1 MQFMLDRSIKKPMY
15 RQLVE
20 QIENAIVS
28 GDLSQDQPL
37 PSERELA
44 KNLQINRSTVVTA
57 YDELE
62 AVGLIV
68 RKIGSGTYINT
79 DIWGLTHKRVPNWG
93 RYVEDGSF
101 LPNLPLVQKL
111 RNETEQKGMIN
122 LSSGELAAD
131 LLPNVQFARILKEHA
146 FDEHLG
152 YDHPLGDAGLRETI
166 CKHMKTYKS
175 MVVEP
180 DSILI
185 TSGAQQAIHLIVQ
198 CLLKPGDTV
207 AIEDPSYAFSLPIFQ
222 SFGVKTLLLPVDQHG
237 VNPDDIE
244 ALQRKH
250 RIRMLFLNPDYQNP
264 TGTKMSLER
273 RKRILELS
281 SKHGFPII
289 EDDPYNLTSFDGCIG
304 PTLKSMDDNDN
315 VLYISSLSKVVA
327 SGLRIGWIIGPEKV
341 IKRLSDG
348 KQQIDFG
355 HSVFPQWIA
364 NQFLDSPQFDKH
376 VLDLRIQLRERRNA
390 LILALDSLSKDEV
403 TYLVP
408 QGGIH
413 LWCKINHEIDEY
425 KLLEESMKKGVSFV
439 PGRIMGSKNGYVR
452 FTYGKGNEASIK
464 EGISRFVYALRNNGG
479 MFENV

>member
-1 MQFMLDRSIKKPMY
+1 MRFMLDRSIKKPMY
-15 RQLVE
+15 RQLAE
-20 QIENAIVS
+20 QIENGIIS

-44 KNLQINRSTVVTA
+44 KKLQINRSTVVTA

-62 AVGLIV
+62 AIGLIV
-68 RKIGSGTYINT
+68 RKKGSGTYINT

-101 LPNLPLVQKL
+101 HPNLPLVQKL
-111 RNETEQKGMIN
+111 RNETEQAGMIN

-131 LLPNVQFARILKEHA
+131 LLPNAQFARILKDHA

-166 CKHMKTYKS
+166 CKHVKTYKN
-175 MVVEP
+175 MDVEP
-180 DSILI
+180 NSILI

-207 AIEDPSYAFSLPIFQ
+207 AIEDPSYAYSLPIFQ
-222 SFGVKTLLLPVDQHG
+222 SFGIRTLLLPVDQYG
-237 VNPDDIE
+237 VNPDDIV

-264 TGTKMSLER
+264 TGIKMSLER

-281 SKHGFPII
+281 SKYGIPII
-289 EDDPYNLTSFDGCIG
+289 EDDPYNLTSFDGRIG
-304 PTLKSMDDNDN
+304 PTLKSMDGNEN
-315 VLYISSLSKVVA
+315 VVYISSLSKIVA

-341 IKRLSDG
+341 IQRLSDG

-376 VLDLRIQLRERRNA
+376 ISNLRIQLRERRNA
-390 LILALDSLSKDEV
+390 LISALDSLTENEV

-413 LWCKINHEIDEY
+413 LWCKINHEIDGY

-439 PGRIMGSKNGYVR
+439 PGRIMGSTNGYVR
-452 FTYGKGNEASIK
+452 FTYGKGNGASIQ
-464 EGISRFVYALRNNGG
+464 EGVSRFVHALRSYG
-479 MFENV
+479 V

>member
-1 MQFMLDRSIKKPMY
+1 MEFILDRSIKKPMY
-15 RQLVE
+15 RQIAE
-20 QIENAIVS
+20 QIENGIIS
-28 GDLSQDQPL
+28 GELSQDQPL

-44 KNLQINRSTVVTA
+44 KKLQINRSTVVTA

-62 AVGLIV
+62 ANGLIV
-68 RKIGSGTYINT
+68 RKKGSGTYINT

-101 LPNLPLVQKL
+101 IPNLPLVQKL

-122 LSSGELAAD
+122 LSSGELSSD
-131 LLPNVQFARILKEHA
+131 LLPNAQFARILKEHA

-166 CKHMKTYKS
+166 CKHVKTYKN

-180 DSILI
+180 NSILI

-222 SFGVKTLLLPVDQHG
+222 SFGIRTLLLPVDQYG
-237 VNPDDIE
+237 LNPDDIV
-244 ALQRKH
+244 ALHRKH

-281 SKHGFPII
+281 SKYGIPII
-289 EDDPYNLTSFDGCIG
+289 EDDPYNLTSFDGRIG
-304 PTLKSMDDNDN
+304 PTLKSMDDNEN
-315 VLYISSLSKVVA
+315 VVYISSLSKVVA

-364 NQFLDSPQFDKH
+364 KQFLDSPQFDKH
-376 VLDLRIQLRERRNA
+376 VSNLRIQLKERRNA
-390 LILALDSLSKDEV
+390 LILALDSLSENEV

-413 LWCKINHEIDEY
+413 LWCKINREIDEY
-425 KLLEESMKKGVSFV
+425 KLLEESMKNGVSFV
-439 PGRIMGSKNGYVR
+439 PGRIMGSTNGYVR
-452 FTYGKGNEASIK
+452 FTYGRGNGASIQ
-464 EGISRFVYALRNNGG
+464 EGISRFVFALRSYGI
-479 MFENV
+479 

>member
-15 RQLVE
+15 RQLAE
-20 QIENAIVS
+20 QIENGILS

-37 PSERELA
+37 PSERKLA
-44 KNLQINRSTVVTA
+44 KKLGINRSTVVTA

-62 AVGLIV
+62 ASGLIV
-68 RKIGSGTYINT
+68 RIKGSGTYINT

-111 RNETEQKGMIN
+111 RNETEQEGMIN

-131 LLPNVQFARILKEHA
+131 LQPNAQFARILKDYA
-146 FDEHLG
+146 FDGNLG
-152 YDHPLGDAGLRETI
+152 YDHPLGDVELRETI
-166 CKHMKTYKS
+166 CQHVKTYKN
-175 MVVEP
+175 MEVEP
-180 DSILI
+180 NSILI

-222 SFGVKTLLLPVDQHG
+222 SFGIKTLLLPVDQYG
-237 VNPDDIE
+237 LNPDDIV

-273 RKRILELS
+273 RKRIVELS
-281 SKHGFPII
+281 STYGIPII
-289 EDDPYNLTSFDGCIG
+289 EDDPYNLTSFDGDIG
-304 PTLKSMDDNDN
+304 PTLKSMDDNEN

-341 IKRLSDG
+341 ITRLSDG

-376 VLDLRIQLRERRNA
+376 VSNLRIQLKERRDA
-390 LILALDSLSKDEV
+390 LILALDSLTKNEV
-403 TYLVP
+403 TYVVP

-413 LWCKINHEIDEY
+413 LWCKIHHEMDEY
-425 KLLEESMKKGVSFV
+425 KLLEESMKNGVSFV
-439 PGRIMGSKNGYVR
+439 PGRLMGSKNGYVR
-452 FTYGKGNEASIK
+452 FTYGKGNGASIQ
-464 EGISRFVYALRNNGG
+464 EGISRFAYALRSYRG
-479 MFENV
+479 

>member
-15 RQLVE
+15 RQLAE
-20 QIENAIVS
+20 QIEHGILS

-44 KNLQINRSTVVTA
+44 KTLEINRSTVVTA

-62 AVGLIV
+62 ASGLIV
-68 RKIGSGTYINT
+68 RKKGSGTYINT

-111 RNETEQKGMIN
+111 RNETEQEGMIN

-131 LLPNVQFARILKEHA
+131 LQPNGQFARILKEYA
-146 FDEHLG
+146 FDAYLG
-152 YDHPLGDAGLRETI
+152 YDHPLGDVGLRETI
-166 CKHMKTYKS
+166 CQHVKTYKN
-175 MVVEP
+175 MEVEP
-180 DSILI
+180 NSILI

-222 SFGVKTLLLPVDQHG
+222 SFGIKTLLLPVDQYG
-237 VNPDDIE
+237 VNPDDIV

-250 RIRMLFLNPDYQNP
+250 RIRILFLNPDYQNP

-273 RKRILELS
+273 RKRIMELS
-281 SKHGFPII
+281 STYGIPII
-289 EDDPYNLTSFDGCIG
+289 EDDPYNLTSFDGDIG
-304 PTLKSMDDNDN
+304 PTLKSMDDNEN

-341 IKRLSDG
+341 IARLSDG

-376 VLDLRIQLRERRNA
+376 VSNLRIQLRERRDA
-390 LILALDSLSKDEV
+390 LMLALDSLTKNEV
-403 TYLVP
+403 TYVVP

-413 LWCKINHEIDEY
+413 LWCKIHHEIDEY
-425 KLLEESMKKGVSFV
+425 TLLEESMKHGVSFV
-439 PGRIMGSKNGYVR
+439 PGRLMGSKNGYVR
-452 FTYGKGNEASIK
+452 FTYGKGNGASIT
-464 EGISRFVYALRNNGG
+464 EGISRFAYALRSFRG
-479 MFENV
+479 

>member
-1 MQFMLDRSIKKPMY
+1 MEFILDRSIKKPMY
-15 RQLVE
+15 RQIAE
-20 QIENAIVS
+20 QIENGIIS
-28 GDLSQDQPL
+28 GELSQDQPL

-44 KNLQINRSTVVTA
+44 KKLQINRSTVVTA

-62 AVGLIV
+62 ANGLIV
-68 RKIGSGTYINT
+68 RKKGSGTYINT

-101 LPNLPLVQKL
+101 IPNLPLVQKL

-122 LSSGELAAD
+122 LSSGELSSD
-131 LLPNVQFARILKEHA
+131 LLPNAQFARILKEHA

-166 CKHMKTYKS
+166 CKHVKTYKN

-180 DSILI
+180 NSILI

-222 SFGVKTLLLPVDQHG
+222 SFGIRTLLLPVDQYG
-237 VNPDDIE
+237 LNPDDIV
-244 ALQRKH
+244 ALHRKH
-250 RIRMLFLNPDYQNP
+250 RIRMLFINPDYQNP

-281 SKHGFPII
+281 SKYGIPII
-289 EDDPYNLTSFDGCIG
+289 EDDPYNLTSFDGRIG
-304 PTLKSMDDNDN
+304 PTLKSMDDNEN
-315 VLYISSLSKVVA
+315 VVYISSLSKVVA

-364 NQFLDSPQFDKH
+364 KQFLDSPQFDKH
-376 VLDLRIQLRERRNA
+376 VSNLRIQLKERRNA
-390 LILALDSLSKDEV
+390 LILALDSLSKNEV

-413 LWCKINHEIDEY
+413 LWCKINREIDEY
-425 KLLEESMKKGVSFV
+425 KLLEESMKNGVSFV
-439 PGRIMGSKNGYVR
+439 PGRIMGSTNGYVR
-452 FTYGKGNEASIK
+452 FTYGRGNGASIQ
-464 EGISRFVYALRNNGG
+464 EGISRFVFALRSYGI
-479 MFENV
+479 

>member
-15 RQLVE
+15 RQLAE
-20 QIENAIVS
+20 QIENGILS

-44 KNLQINRSTVVTA
+44 KKLGINRSTVVTA

-62 AVGLIV
+62 ASGLID
-68 RKIGSGTYINT
+68 RKKGSGTYINT

-111 RNETEQKGMIN
+111 RNETEQEGMIN

-131 LLPNVQFARILKEHA
+131 LQPNAQFARILKDYA
-146 FDEHLG
+146 FDANLG
-152 YDHPLGDAGLRETI
+152 YDHPLGDVELRETI
-166 CKHMKTYKS
+166 CQHVKTYKN

-180 DSILI
+180 NSILI

-222 SFGVKTLLLPVDQHG
+222 SFGIKTLLLPVDQYG
-237 VNPDDIE
+237 LNPDDIV

-281 SKHGFPII
+281 STYGIPII
-289 EDDPYNLTSFDGCIG
+289 EDDPYNLTSFDGDIG
-304 PTLKSMDDNDN
+304 PTLKSMDDNEN

-341 IKRLSDG
+341 ITRLSDG

-376 VLDLRIQLRERRNA
+376 VSNLRIQLKERRDA
-390 LILALDSLSKDEV
+390 LILALDSLTKNEI
-403 TYLVP
+403 TYVVP

-413 LWCKINHEIDEY
+413 LWCKIHHEMDEY
-425 KLLEESMKKGVSFV
+425 KLLEESMKNGVSFV
-439 PGRIMGSKNGYVR
+439 PGRLMGSKNGYVR
-452 FTYGKGNEASIK
+452 FTYGKGNGASIQ
-464 EGISRFVYALRNNGG
+464 EGISRFASALRSYRG
-479 MFENV
+479 

>member
-1 MQFMLDRSIKKPMY
+1 MRFMLDRSIKKPMY

-20 QIENAIVS
+20 QIENGIIS

-44 KNLQINRSTVVTA
+44 KKLQINRSTVVTA

-62 AVGLIV
+62 AIGLIV
-68 RKIGSGTYINT
+68 RKKGSGTYINT

-111 RNETEQKGMIN
+111 RNETDQKGMIN

-131 LLPNVQFARILKEHA
+131 LLPNVQFARIFKEHV

-152 YDHPLGDAGLRETI
+152 YDHPLGDEGLRETI
-166 CKHMKTYKS
+166 CKHVKTYKN
-175 MVVEP
+175 MDVEP
-180 DSILI
+180 NSVLI

-222 SFGVKTLLLPVDQHG
+222 SFGVRTLLLPVDQYG

-244 ALQRKH
+244 ALQRKY

-281 SKHGFPII
+281 SKYGIPII
-289 EDDPYNLTSFDGCIG
+289 EDDPYNLTSFAGCIG
-304 PTLKSMDDNDN
+304 PTLKSMDGNEN

-348 KQQIDFG
+348 RQQIDFG

-364 NQFLDSPQFDKH
+364 NRFLDSPQFEKH
-376 VLDLRIQLRERRNA
+376 VSNLRIQLRERRNA
-390 LILALDSLSKDEV
+390 LILALDSLSNEV

-413 LWCKINHEIDEY
+413 LWCKITDEIDEF
-425 KLLEESMKKGVSFV
+425 KLLEESMKNGVSFV
-439 PGRIMGSKNGYVR
+439 PGRIMGSKSGYAR
-452 FTYGKGNEASIK
+452 FTYGKGNGASIQ
-464 EGISRFVYALRNNGG
+464 EGISRFATALRSYG
-479 MFENV
+479 V

>member
-1 MQFMLDRSIKKPMY
+1 MEFILDRSIKKPMY
-15 RQLVE
+15 RQIAE
-20 QIENAIVS
+20 QIENGIIS
-28 GDLSQDQPL
+28 GELSQDQPL

-44 KNLQINRSTVVTA
+44 KKLKINRSTVVTA
-57 YDELE
+57 YGELE
-62 AVGLIV
+62 AIGLIV
-68 RKIGSGTYINT
+68 RKKGSGTYINT

-122 LSSGELAAD
+122 LSSGELSAD
-131 LLPNVQFARILKEHA
+131 LLPNAQLARILKEHA
-146 FDEHLG
+146 LDEHLG
-152 YDHPLGDAGLRETI
+152 YGHPLGDAGLRETI
-166 CKHMKTYKS
+166 CKHVKTYKN

-180 DSILI
+180 NSILI

-222 SFGVKTLLLPVDQHG
+222 SFGIRTLLLPVDQYG
-237 VNPDDIE
+237 VNPDDIV

-281 SKHGFPII
+281 SKYGIPII
-289 EDDPYNLTSFDGCIG
+289 EDDPYNLTSFDGRIG
-304 PTLKSMDDNDN
+304 PTLKSMDGNEN
-315 VLYISSLSKVVA
+315 VVYISSLSKVVA

-364 NQFLDSPQFDKH
+364 NQFIDSPQFDKH
-376 VLDLRIQLRERRNA
+376 VSDLRIQLRERRNA
-390 LILALDSLSKDEV
+390 LILALDSLTKNEV

-425 KLLEESMKKGVSFV
+425 KLLEESMKQGVSFV
-439 PGRIMGSKNGYVR
+439 PGRIMGSTNGYVR
-452 FTYGKGNEASIK
+452 FTYGNGNGALIQ
-464 EGISRFVYALRNNGG
+464 EGISRFVYALKSY
-479 MFENV
+479 EI

>member
-15 RQLVE
+15 RQLAE
-20 QIENAIVS
+20 QIENGIIS

-44 KNLQINRSTVVTA
+44 KKLQINRSTVVTT

-62 AVGLIV
+62 AIGLIV
-68 RKIGSGTYINT
+68 RIKGSGTYINT
-79 DIWGLTHKRVPNWG
+79 NIWGLTQKRVPNWG

-101 LPNLPLVQKL
+101 LPNLPFVQKL
-111 RNETEQKGMIN
+111 RNETEQEGMIN

-131 LLPNVQFARILKEHA
+131 LLPNVQFAEILRDQT
-146 FDEHLG
+146 FDKHLG
-152 YDHPLGDAGLRETI
+152 YEHPLGDMVLRETI
-166 CKHMKTYKS
+166 CKHVNTYKN

-180 DSILI
+180 NSILI

-222 SFGVKTLLLPVDQHG
+222 SFGIRTLLLPVDQYG
-237 VNPDDIE
+237 LNPDDIV

-281 SKHGFPII
+281 SKYGIPII
-289 EDDPYNLTSFDGCIG
+289 EDDPYNLTSFDGSIG
-304 PTLKSMDDNDN
+304 PTLKSMDDNEN
-315 VLYISSLSKVVA
+315 VVYISSLSKVVA

-364 NQFLDSPQFDKH
+364 NQFLDSPEFDKH
-376 VLDLRIQLRERRNA
+376 VSNLRIQLRERRDA
-390 LILALDSLSKDEV
+390 LISALDSLTKNEV

-413 LWCKINHEIDEY
+413 LWCKINPEINEY
-425 KLLEESMKKGVSFV
+425 KLLEKSMKKGISFV
-439 PGRIMGSKNGYVR
+439 PGRVMGSTNGYVR
-452 FTYGKGNEASIK
+452 FTYGKGNVASIQ
-464 EGISRFVYALRNNGG
+464 EGISRFVYALRSYGI
-479 MFENV
+479 